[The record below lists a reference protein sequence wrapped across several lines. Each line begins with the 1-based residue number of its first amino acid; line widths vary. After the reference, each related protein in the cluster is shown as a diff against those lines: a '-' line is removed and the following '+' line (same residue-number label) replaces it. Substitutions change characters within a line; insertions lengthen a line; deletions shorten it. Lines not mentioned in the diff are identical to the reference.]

1 MGNKKSKTQVTTTI
15 GSTNHKNYNLIKDHF
30 TSYNDLQS
38 ALRKVGLESSNLI
51 VGIDFTKSNTW
62 NGGLPY
68 YPNTNL
74 HSLAP
79 VPNLYQHVITILGKT
94 LEVFDN
100 DKLIPTYGFGDSV
113 TEDRAVFP
121 LMTDQTGNEIPCYTF
136 TNVLASYNTIINQF
150 ALGTRSMSG
159 PTTFAPL
166 IRQAIHIVK
175 QLKTYHILLIIC
187 DGEINNK
194 EETVQAIVEAS
205 KYPLSIICIGVG
217 KGPWDLMEEFDDEI
231 PERDFDN
238 FQFVEFHKVMEQCE
252 NVEVEF
258 AKHAMMEI
266 PEQYEYIK
274 NNLLRK

>member
-1 MGNKKSKTQVTTTI
+1 MGNKKSK
-15 GSTNHKNYNLIKDHF
+15 SPKAESRNDNYKLIEDHF
-30 TSYNDLQS
+30 TSYNDLQQ
-38 ALRKVGLESSNLI
+38 ALRRVGLESSNLI

-68 YPNTNL
+68 YQNENL

-94 LEVFDN
+94 LEVFDD
-100 DKLIPTYGFGDSV
+100 DKLIPTYGFGDATTQDRSV
-113 TEDRAVFP
+113 FS
-121 LMTDQTGNEIPCYTF
+121 LMTDQSGNEAPCHTF
-136 TNVLASYNTIINQF
+136 ANVLATYNTIINHF
-150 ALGTRSMSG
+150 AMGNMKMSG

-166 IRQAIHIVK
+166 INKAIDIVHK
-175 QLKTYHILLIIC
+175 LNSYHILLIIC
-187 DGEINNK
+187 DGTIDNK
-194 EETVQAIVEAS
+194 EETIQAIVRAS

-217 KGPWDLMEEFDDEI
+217 KGPFDAMNEFDDEI

-238 FQFVEFHKVMEQCE
+238 FQFVNFYEVMKECE
-252 NVEVEF
+252 NEDAEF

-274 NNLLRK
+274 KNLLKK